1 MNKGIET
8 ARIYEDAKYQPSISS
23 FLQYSKAVSL
33 TQFVKNLYIVRMCL
47 QTFFLSKVWMFVQTY
62 IRLYDKT
69 SWWCWNLDN
78 AKHNLCF
85 CCQKGSIYGGT
96 RMIWKWLL
104 RIDNDII
111 QSTRILF
118 DQYLL
123 LSNYRKMLCRIRNL
137 DTT

>member
-33 TQFVKNLYIVRMCL
+33 TQFVKIVRMCL

-62 IRLYDKT
+62 IRFYDKT